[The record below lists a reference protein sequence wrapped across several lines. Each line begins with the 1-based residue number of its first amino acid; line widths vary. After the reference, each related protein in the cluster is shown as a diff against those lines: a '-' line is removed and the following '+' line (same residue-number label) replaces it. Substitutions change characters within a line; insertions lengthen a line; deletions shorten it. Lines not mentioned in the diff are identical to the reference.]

1 MSKQIKAVSITVA
14 VAMLALMGAACG
26 KADDKKAADGGQ
38 GAASGASAA
47 NGGVYPE
54 NGLPKDQKVTLKVGF
69 FESGMG
75 REWFDYAMDSFKKK
89 FPNVSFEVVY
99 SPKIDT
105 IIGTKISAGNDQDM
119 FDLFS
124 GSIPGGVEPVVA
136 AGKLE
141 PQEDLWDR
149 KAYDGGGKTLK
160 EIALD
165 GEYVSAPRVLG
176 KTYAL
181 PNAGTSAGL
190 MFDKNMFV
198 KNGWNQN
205 PKTWEEFLKLC
216 EDIKAKG
223 IIPITFPGQYP
234 GYLDYAF
241 GVWKQFELAEIN
253 GNLKTFEDN
262 YRNFKLP
269 QHLAPENIERW
280 NRVFEMGKKGY
291 FPEGVAALNHTQSQM
306 QVLQGK
312 AAMVSSGTWV
322 QNEMKESTPKEFKWG
337 FMAVPMS
344 SKPGSTIY
352 VRLSAGNGNYIWAAK
367 PELNKKWAKEFNVWL
382 WNLDVQTMIADK
394 GGMLPVRKDFSD
406 DPVRASKIQDAPK
419 AMYDYM
425 KTNKVMLE
433 SGFRN
438 VSLTDPAYQQSNKV
452 MNEAV
457 TQIALGKQD
466 PMPVLQEAEAL
477 LKKAIEAAAK

>member
-1 MSKQIKAVSITVA
+1 MIRNMKTISTPFVSV
-14 VAMLALMGAACG
+14 MLALAVAACG
-26 KADDKKAADGGQ
+26 
-38 GAASGASAA
+38 GAGTKTPA
-47 NGGVYPE
+47 NGEQGSGGPGGSTNVYPE
-54 NGLPKDQKVTLKVGF
+54 NGLPKDRKVTLKVGF

-89 FPNVSFEVVY
+89 FPNVGFEVVY

-105 IIGTKISAGNDQDM
+105 ITGTKISANNDQDM

-124 GSIPGGVEPVVA
+124 GGIPGGVEPVVA

-141 PQEDLWDR
+141 PQEELWDR

-165 GEYVSAPRVLG
+165 GEYVAAPRVLG

-190 MFDKNMFV
+190 MFDKNAFE

-223 IIPITFPGQYP
+223 VVPITFPGQYP

-241 GVWKQFELAEIN
+241 GVWKLFELAELS
-253 GNLKTFEDN
+253 GNLKKFEDD

-269 QHLAPENIERW
+269 QHLAPESVERW
-280 NRVFEMGKKGY
+280 KRVYEMGKKGY

-312 AAMVSSGTWV
+312 AAMVASGTWV
-322 QNEMKESTPKEFKWG
+322 QNEMKDSTPKDFKWG

-352 VRLSAGNGNYIWAAK
+352 ARLSAGNGFYIWAAK

-382 WNLDVQTMIADK
+382 WNLDIQTVIAEK

-406 DPVRASKIQDAPK
+406 DPVRAAKIQDAPK

-452 MNEAV
+452 VTEAV

-477 LKKAIEAAAK
+477 LKKAIEAQK